1 MIVKVLGLVFLFIT
15 RIRFPKGKSI
25 ANIIRSRYG
34 EAFVRKIR
42 KFEKNDY
49 KLRKSH
55 LDLRFLLECKKNNL
69 IPKFLQFKLANR
81 HLHNSV
87 VYKKCQIKLLEE
99 EIRAKRKRINIL
111 EKDTKRIKEELQGT
125 VSCLDFSY
133 ICSLFL
139 VANDKSIL
147 HHDNIQK
154 RKLKNLLEI
163 SLKEVIN
170 DNHDPN
176 KVIFNFSSYE
186 LSDVE
191 KSVLCKGLNFS
202 VKPKSIEYSEFL
214 LAFELLFRDVKQ
226 ENLHSED
233 LSLIKARLLDT
244 ALSSYESFSRDQ
256 SPSENLTESEFKAL
270 KHLSKNKNIVIQKA
284 DKGNTIVILD
294 KISYIRAIEEILND
308 HTKFSNLKIPA
319 GKEINYITNLEKK
332 ITSDLKLLKDE

>member
-1 MIVKVLGLVFLFIT
+1 MLGLVFLFII
-15 RIRFPKGKSI
+15 RISFSQGKSI
-25 ANIIRSRYG
+25 ANIIRSRYR
-34 EAFVRKIR
+34 EAFVSKIH
-42 KFEKNDY
+42 KFERNDY
-49 KLRKSH
+49 KL

-81 HLHNSV
+81 HLHNSLA
-87 VYKKCQIKLLEE
+87 YKKCQIKLLEK

-111 EKDTKRIKEELQGT
+111 EKDAKRIKEELQGT
-125 VSCLDFSY
+125 LSCLDFSC
-133 ICSLFL
+133 ICSWFL

-154 RKLKNLLEI
+154 RKLKSLLEI
-163 SLKEVIN
+163 SLKEVTN
-170 DNHDPN
+170 DSHDPN

-202 VKPKSIEYSEFL
+202 VKPKSIEYSEYL
-214 LAFELLFRDVKQ
+214 LPFELLFRDVKQ

-244 ALSSYESFSRDQ
+244 VLPSYESFSRDQ
-256 SPSENLTESEFKAL
+256 SPSENLAASEFKAL
-270 KHLSKNKNIVIQKA
+270 RHLSKNKNIVIQKA

-294 KISYIRAIEEILND
+294 
-308 HTKFSNLKIPA
+308 
-319 GKEINYITNLEKK
+319 
-332 ITSDLKLLKDE
+332 

>member
-1 MIVKVLGLVFLFIT
+1 MIVKVLGLVFLFII

-25 ANIIRSRYG
+25 ANIIRSKYG
-34 EAFVRKIR
+34 EAFVRKIC
-42 KFEKNDY
+42 KFEKTDY

-69 IPKFLQFKLANR
+69 IPEFLQFKLANR

-99 EIRAKRKRINIL
+99 EIRAKRKRVNIL
-111 EKDTKRIKEELQGT
+111 EKDTKRIKEELQET

-170 DNHDPN
+170 DNHNPN
-176 KVIFNFSSYE
+176 KVIFNFTSYE
-186 LSDVE
+186 LNDVE
-191 KSVLCKGLNFS
+191 KRLKGLNFS

-214 LAFELLFRDVKQ
+214 LPFELLFRDVKQ

-256 SPSENLTESEFKAL
+256 SPSENLAESEFKAL
-270 KHLSKNKNIVIQKA
+270 RYLSKNKNIVIQKA

-294 KISYIRAIEEILND
+294 KIPIYVP
-308 HTKFSNLKIPA
+308 LK
-319 GKEINYITNLEKK
+319 KY
-332 ITSDLKLLKDE
+332 